1 MPFPSSPIRI
11 IRAGLAHVEEVARL
25 FDFYRQFYEQPPD
38 PDGARKFIHERL
50 ERDESVI
57 FLALSDQIAAGFT
70 QLYPSFS
77 SVSMQRLWIL
87 NDLYVAAEA
96 RKLGAG
102 QALLERARVFAAET
116 GSKGLELATAHNNHA
131 AQRLYDKSG
140 WKKDKEFIH
149 YFLQC

>member
-1 MPFPSSPIRI
+1 MPPPPSPIRI
-11 IRAGLAHVEEVARL
+11 IRAGLEHVEEVARL
-25 FDFYRQFYEQPPD
+25 FDLYRQFYEQPPD
-38 PDGARKFIHERL
+38 LDGARKFIHERL

-57 FLALSDQIAAGFT
+57 FLALSGQFAAGFT

-96 RKLGAG
+96 RKLGVG
-102 QALLERARVFAAET
+102 QTLLERARVFAAET
-116 GSKGLELATAHNNHA
+116 GSKGLELATAHNNLA
-131 AQRLYDKSG
+131 AQRLYDKTG
-140 WKKDKEFIH
+140 WKKDEEFIH